1 MTESVGDSISLDPL
15 LPLATK
21 VDFSYQ
27 PLTSYTMDSSN
38 ASSQVSDGGS
48 TLKLSNTASK
58 KVDFIYNV
66 TANTV
71 LQFEFRSDAIGKVS
85 AIGFDNDNNF
95 WNTNWGNST
104 GFKLSGSDQWT
115 GWNQALNNYNGTEWR
130 TYSLN
135 IGKNYT
141 GPIQYLFFH
150 NSPNTTSALENSFFR
165 NVQLYD
171 INPLDTI
178 APTVASV
185 NAPTITTST
194 KDYSFNVSYTDSV
207 LMNAGSLD
215 SKDIRVTSANGFN
228 QIAQFVSSTTS
239 ADGKTVVG
247 TYKISS
253 NLGWGI
259 NDKNGVYTV
268 SLEGNQVGDY
278 NYNLMAAQ
286 TLGTF
291 NINVGTI
298 VPGSNLTPSSPIT
311 INPSLLSNYT
321 MGGMSADEVNISQDG
336 TLQLSG
342 DLWTK
347 LDFAYNVTPYTVLEF
362 QFRSDAMGYAHV
374 IGFDNDNIYWDNAN
388 SNKPTGFKLYGTE
401 TWSGWN
407 QPLNNYSGTDWK
419 SYSFKIGDLFTGA
432 MNYLFFV
439 NTNLNGTSGNSF
451 FRNIRV
457 YDTNSLDISAPTTG
471 VSIAN
476 STVTNGTNFVNANSE
491 YQFTVTYSDASGINL
506 ATLDNNDIKVQAPN
520 GTLQNAT
527 LVSTTSSSDRK
538 TVTATYKIFDGGS
551 LNGDQN
557 NAYSLL
563 LQANQVSDLNNNF
576 LGSQTIGGFTVE
588 YSSLSSTTQQL
599 LNSQSEFKF
608 NVSYYSSNGID
619 VTSLDNGD
627 LQVTG
632 PNNFQKAANF
642 VSVQKKGSNE
652 WIATYKIVD
661 NDGIWDAKNNGIY
674 TINLQANQVRSI
686 AGHSLTATSL
696 GNLVINTQEKALW
709 YSGFENGYPGG
720 EWLNWDNGTYTANGQ
735 STQNSFN
742 SNWTTINQDQASQA
756 GLLQV
761 AGNSV
766 YKGWINSESATDG
779 DLHRSYPLIHV
790 DPSGQWNPDT
800 TFDDYLSSPAAPI
813 VNRFYV
819 YMDWDPSKISDSD
832 WLSFMT
838 VSNNTYWG
846 IVGFSLRG
854 AQGQLEMSPLAPWQT
869 VTSTPAIM
877 PSDRWVRF
885 TTYMDFQTNLLYVW
899 MDGTL
904 IFKMTQGGNLN
915 YTDGSNGQTGHL
927 RRAHWGLYA
936 NGGFSDATVYNDSIQ
951 LWTVQ
956 SPITNPSQEPWSPY
970 DGDGVDFVYSSDFVA
985 PTVSNLNAPTITTS
999 TQDYSFTVSYTDN
1012 ILMYKGNLDSKDIR
1026 VTGANGFNQLAQFV
1040 SSTTS
1045 ADGKTVVATYKITS
1059 NLGWG
1064 INDKNGIYTISLE
1077 GNQVGDYNYNFMAAQ
1092 TLGTFNVNVGTIDPG
1107 SSLTAS
1113 SPITINP
1120 SLLSNYTMGG
1130 MSPDEVNISP
1140 DGTLQLSG
1148 HLWTKLDFAYNVT
1161 QYTVLEFQFRSDAM
1175 GYAHVIG
1182 FDNDNSYWDNSNSN
1196 KTGFKL
1202 YGTETWPGWN
1212 QPLNNYSETDWKSYS
1227 FKIGDLFTGA
1237 MSYLFFVNTNTN
1249 GTSGNSFFRNIRV
1262 YDTNSLDISA
1272 PTTGVGIANSTVTN
1286 GTTFVNA
1293 NSEYQFTVTYRD
1305 ASGINLATLDN
1316 NDIKVQAP
1324 NGTLQNATL
1333 VSTTSS
1339 SDRKTV
1345 TATYKIFDVGI
1356 IGQYSIF
1363 LQENQVSDINYNFL
1377 ASRNIGLFSVGTL
1390 YTSVE
1395 SAGNTKLVKDSSN
1408 KFYAQVGD
1416 NTPVAIKNG
1425 TIQVYEGIYAGWQ
1438 TLAAETINGVNQV
1451 LWKNA
1456 GSNTMQVWQMNNN
1469 WERVS
1474 TQSITLNSSA
1484 ALAQETVFRVDA
1496 NGDGT
1501 IGTLYTSVE
1510 SAGNTKLVK
1519 DSSNKFYA
1527 QVAGNTPVA
1536 IKNSTTQIYEGISAG
1551 WQILGVET
1559 VNGVNQVLWKNAGS
1573 NAMNVWQMN
1582 SSWERVSNQI
1592 IGTLTS
1598 SAALAQEIIFGVDA
1612 NGDGIIG

>member
-1 MTESVGDSISLDPL
+1 MLFIAIFKLSLKCDDLLQKLSQGFKVMSTETLNTTYGITSAALLPIAESTNPYGLSSETMTESVGDSTSLDPL

-27 PLTSYTMDSSN
+27 PLTSYAMDSSN

-48 TLKLSNTASK
+48 TLQLSNSAWK

-66 TANTV
+66 NANTV
-71 LQFEFRSDAIGKVS
+71 MQFEFRSDAIGKVS

-95 WNTNWGNST
+95 WNTNWSNST
-104 GFKLSGSDQWT
+104 AFKLAGSDQWT
-115 GWNQALNNYNGTEWR
+115 GWNQAINNYSGTEWR

-150 NSPNTTSALENSFFR
+150 NSPNTTSPLENSFFR

-171 INPLDTI
+171 INPLDTV
-178 APTVASV
+178 APTVANL

-207 LMNAGSLD
+207 FMNAGSLD
-215 SKDIRVTSANGFN
+215 SKDIRVTGANGFN
-228 QIAQFVSSTTS
+228 QLAQFVSSTTS

-278 NYNLMAAQ
+278 NYNFMAAQ

-291 NINVGTI
+291 NINVSNI
-298 VPGSNLTPSSPIT
+298 DLGSNLTGSSPIT

-321 MGGMSADEVNISQDG
+321 MGGMSANEVNISPDG

-347 LDFAYNVTPYTVLEF
+347 LDFAYNVTQYTVLEF
-362 QFRSDAMGYAHV
+362 EFRSDAMGYAHV
-374 IGFDNDNIYWDNAN
+374 IGFDNDNSYWDNAN
-388 SNKPTGFKLYGTE
+388 SNKLTGFKLFGTE

-407 QPLNNYSGTDWK
+407 QSLNNYSGTNWK

-432 MNYLFFV
+432 MSYLFFV
-439 NTNLNGTSGNSF
+439 NTNPNGTLGNSF

-457 YDTNSLDISAPTTG
+457 YDTNSLDIAAPTAG

-476 STVTNGTNFVNANSE
+476 STVTNGTTFVNANSE
-491 YQFTVTYSDASGINL
+491 YQFTVTYTDAYGINL
-506 ATLDNNDIKVQAPN
+506 ATLDNNDIKVLAPN

-538 TVTATYKIFDGGS
+538 TVTATYKILDNLGWSVG
-551 LNGDQN
+551 QN
-557 NAYSLL
+557 NAYSIL
-563 LQANQVSDLNNNF
+563 LQGNQIGDLNNN
-576 LGSQTIGGFTVE
+576 LSASQTIGSFTVE

-599 LNSQSEFKF
+599 SRSQSEFEF

-642 VSVQKKGSNE
+642 VSVQKNGTNE

-686 AGHSLTATSL
+686 AGYSLTATSL
-696 GNLVINTQEKALW
+696 GNLVINAQEKTLW
-709 YSGFENGYPGG
+709 YSGFENGFPGG
-720 EWLNWDNGTYTANGQ
+720 EWLNYDTGTYSSSGEPTQ
-735 STQNSFN
+735 S
-742 SNWTTINQDQASQA
+742 SNWTILNQTQAKQQGVMELS
-756 GLLQV
+756 
-761 AGNSV
+761 GNSV
-766 YKGWINSESATDG
+766 YKGWINAESTDS
-779 DLHRSYPLIHV
+779 HRPYPLVHV

-800 TFDDYLSSPAAPI
+800 TFNDYLSNPAVPV

-819 YMDWDPSKISDSD
+819 YMDWEPSKISDSD

-838 VSNNTYWG
+838 VTNNTYWG
-846 IVGFSLRG
+846 VLGFSLRG
-854 AQGQLEMSPLAPWQT
+854 ANGQLEMAHAPWQT

-885 TTYMDFQTNLLYVW
+885 TTYMDFKANLLYVW

-915 YTDGSNGQTGHL
+915 YTDGVNGQTAHL

-956 SPITNPSQEPWSPY
+956 SPISDPSQEPWSPY
-970 DGDGVDFVYSSDFVA
+970 DGDGVDFVYSSDSVA
-985 PTVSNLNAPTITTS
+985 PTVANLNAPTITTS
-999 TQDYSFTVSYTDN
+999 TKDYLFTVSYTDN
-1012 ILMYKGNLDSKDIR
+1012 TLMYKGNLDSKDIR

-1045 ADGKTVVATYKITS
+1045 ADGKTVVGTYKISS

-1064 INDKNGIYTISLE
+1064 INDKNGVYTVSLE

-1092 TLGTFNVNVGTIDPG
+1092 TLGTFNINVSTIDLG
-1107 SSLTAS
+1107 SNLTGNL
-1113 SPITINP
+1113 PITINP

-1130 MSPDEVNISP
+1130 MSANEVNISP

-1148 HLWTKLDFAYNVT
+1148 DLWTKLDFAYNVT
-1161 QYTVLEFQFRSDAM
+1161 QYTVLEFEFRSDAM

-1182 FDNDNSYWDNSNSN
+1182 FDNDNSYWDNANSN
-1196 KTGFKL
+1196 KLTGFKL
-1202 YGTETWPGWN
+1202 FGTETWSGWN
-1212 QPLNNYSETDWKSYS
+1212 QSLNNYSGTNWKSYS

-1237 MSYLFFVNTNTN
+1237 MSYLFFVNTNPN
-1249 GTSGNSFFRNIRV
+1249 GTLGNSFFRNIRV
-1262 YDTNSLDISA
+1262 YDTNSLDIAA
-1272 PTTGVGIANSTVTN
+1272 PTTGVSIANSTMVN

-1293 NSEYQFTVTYRD
+1293 NSEYQFTVTYTD

-1316 NDIKVQAP
+1316 NDIKVLAP
-1324 NGTLQNATL
+1324 NGTFQNATL
-1333 VSTTSS
+1333 VSTTPS

-1356 IGQYSIF
+1356 IGGYSIF

-1377 ASRNIGLFSVGTL
+1377 ASQSIGLFSVGSL

-1395 SAGNTKLVKDSSN
+1395 STGNTKLVKDSSN
-1408 KFYAQVGD
+1408 KFYAQVGS
-1416 NTPVAIKNG
+1416 NTPVGIKNI
-1425 TIQVYEGIYAGWQ
+1425 TTHIYEGIYTGWQ
-1438 TLAAETINGVNQV
+1438 ALAAETVNGENQI

-1456 GSNTMQVWQMNNN
+1456 GSNTMQVW
-1469 WERVS
+1469 R
-1474 TQSITLNSSA
+1474 
-1484 ALAQETVFRVDA
+1484 
-1496 NGDGT
+1496 
-1501 IGTLYTSVE
+1501 
-1510 SAGNTKLVK
+1510 
-1519 DSSNKFYA
+1519 
-1527 QVAGNTPVA
+1527 
-1536 IKNSTTQIYEGISAG
+1536 
-1551 WQILGVET
+1551 
-1559 VNGVNQVLWKNAGS
+1559 
-1573 NAMNVWQMN
+1573 MN
-1582 SSWERVSNQI
+1582 SSWVRVSGQI

-1612 NGDGIIG
+1612 NGDGVIGKK